1 MWCGPNSSIREGLCR
16 CDARNLRPRRLVPAF
31 LTSSYHI
38 SHGGCRGSICKNIG
52 LSLRASDPEI
62 RLIIMARLS
71 YLLSLTP
78 RESWRILRR
87 RLPVLR
93 SGPAWTADEL
103 LTSAKHGRGIRFA
116 ELLLRQEAV
125 VRRHMAWEPLDF
137 EGRRV
142 VEIGC
147 GPLAGYGPL
156 AIFRGAASFVSADPE
171 WDHGLFASEPVA
183 ERYLHVFHADLVS
196 LYGPR
201 MDFTEF
207 RRALAERL
215 RIHRCGFEAAPIK
228 MPVDIVL
235 SQSCLE
241 HLFPIE
247 GTIDKLAAI
256 QTPQTRFLH
265 LVDFGNHYPTGN
277 PFDGLYGQPPA
288 EYIARRGKAMN
299 LLRAPD
305 IAALFT
311 SRRIPARVI
320 ASRKINLPA
329 QSPIHPWWSQRY
341 DDDALST
348 HLALGAGLA

>member
-1 MWCGPNSSIREGLCR
+1 MS
-16 CDARNLRPRRLVPAF
+16 RL
-31 LTSSYHI
+31 Y
-38 SHGGCRGSICKNIG
+38 
-52 LSLRASDPEI
+52 
-62 RLIIMARLS
+62 
-71 YLLSLTP
+71 YLLSITP

-87 RLPVLR
+87 RLPILR
-93 SGPAWTADEL
+93 GGPAWTADEL
-103 LTSAKHGRGIRFA
+103 LTSSKHGRGIRFA

-137 EGRRV
+137 EGRHV

-156 AIFRGAASFVSADPE
+156 AIFCGAAIFESADPE
-171 WDHGLFASEPVA
+171 WDQGLFASEPVA
-183 ERYLHVFHADLVS
+183 ARYLRVFHADLVA
-196 LYGPR
+196 LYGAR
-201 MDFTEF
+201 MDFAEF

-215 RIHRCGFEAAPIK
+215 RIHRCGFELAPIK
-228 MPVDIVL
+228 EQVDIVL

-256 QTPQTRFLH
+256 QTPRTRFLH
-265 LVDFGNHYPTGN
+265 LVDFGNHYPTGS

-311 SRRIPARVI
+311 SRRISARVI
-320 ASRKINLPA
+320 ASRKITPPT
-329 QSPIHPWWSQRY
+329 QSKIHPWWREHY

-348 HLALGAGLA
+348 QLVLVAGPA